1 MPYHGNHTGA
11 LNITVR
17 HCLWLHNSWC
27 PPTEK
32 HHCVKNVVGRVAV
45 TSLHTHPLR
54 GFINKEETQLL
65 KSRGISQVLKLIH
78 RLYGALSSASLPLIS
93 LKENMKEW

>member
-1 MPYHGNHTGA
+1 MATQFEVTVGGA
-11 LNITVR
+11 
-17 HCLWLHNSWC
+17 